1 MKPFEFERNIY
12 TGKEIIER
20 IEFYADKAKE
30 GKNIAK
36 SNQKKAMTIL
46 RELKEDLAQ
55 ETSYYEKGRF
65 EKNMLALNSNVL
77 NSYCWTIKKA
87 FWSLTDT
94 NKLSKL
100 TWNLD
105 EIRSEMIFFDTN
117 IIDENEFYG
126 NKYYQKINK
135 KLKEDNISFSEE
147 QFLRSVQ
154 DFYGRPSQKTAKSV
168 KDNSKGLSDDYIKE
182 YLNLIL
188 YKNIEKK

>member
-154 DFYGRPSQKTAKSV
+154 EFYGRPSQKTAKSV
-168 KDNSKGLSDDYIKE
+168 KDKSKGLSDDFIKE
-182 YLNLIL
+182 YVNFSL
-188 YKNIEKK
+188 YKNIAKQ